1 MSNQILEN
9 VQSFLKMATDDSVA
23 VSDKLID
30 EFGEMCKDAFRKQ
43 FTNKREKSFRARMS
57 NIGKPLCQLQMEKS
71 NAEPEGQPYN
81 NKMRNT
87 FGDLIEALAVT
98 IIKASGIKVDSTQKS
113 VSYNMDKS
121 KIDGTYD
128 IEIGN
133 SIYDIKSASPW
144 AFEHKFGDEG
154 GFNSIVEDD
163 SFGYLSQGYLYS
175 ESENKRFG
183 GWIVINKS
191 TGEWLVTETPTE
203 DEKYKNIAINLSKEN
218 LHALDEGKPFRR
230 CFSDIEETF
239 RKIPTG
245 NKVLGIVCSFCPYK
259 FPCWGKDK
267 LQYLPQ
273 QQSKGKSPKWVY
285 YTEVNN
291 PRETSENTQ

>member
-1 MSNQILEN
+1 
-9 VQSFLKMATDDSVA
+9 
-23 VSDKLID
+23 
-30 EFGEMCKDAFRKQ
+30 
-43 FTNKREKSFRARMS
+43 
-57 NIGKPLCQLQMEKS
+57 MEKS
-71 NAEPEGQPYN
+71 NAKPEGQPYN
-81 NKMRNT
+81 GKMRNA

-133 SIYDIKSASPW
+133 NIYDIKSASPY

-175 ESENKRFG
+175 ESESKKFG

-203 DEKYKNIAINLSKEN
+203 DEKYKNIAINLAKEN
-218 LHALDEGKPFRR
+218 LNALDEGKPFRR

>member
-133 SIYDIKSASPW
+133 SIYDIKSASPY

-175 ESENKRFG
+175 ESENKKFG

-191 TGEWLVTETPTE
+191 TGVWLVTETPTE

-245 NKVLGIVCSFCPYK
+245 NRVLGIVCSFCPYK

-291 PRETSENTQ
+291 PRETSEDT

>member
-133 SIYDIKSASPW
+133 SIYDIKSASPY

-175 ESENKRFG
+175 ESENKKFG

-191 TGEWLVTETPTE
+191 TGEWLVTEPPTE

-245 NKVLGIVCSFCPYK
+245 NRVLGIVCSFCPYK

-291 PRETSENTQ
+291 PRETNEDTQ

>member
-71 NAEPEGQPYN
+71 NAKPEGQPYN

-133 SIYDIKSASPW
+133 SIYDIKSASPY

-245 NKVLGIVCSFCPYK
+245 NRVLGIVCSFCPYK

>member
-98 IIKASGIKVDSTQKS
+98 IIKASGLKVDSTQKS

-133 SIYDIKSASPW
+133 SIYDIKSASPY

-175 ESENKRFG
+175 DSENKKFG

-245 NKVLGIVCSFCPYK
+245 NRVLGIVCSFCPYK

-291 PRETSENTQ
+291 PRETNEDTQ

>member
-1 MSNQILEN
+1 MSSQILEK
-9 VQSFLKMATDDSVA
+9 VQSFLKEATDDSV
-23 VSDKLID
+23 VISEELIE
-30 EFGEMCKDAFRKQ
+30 EFGELCKSALRKQ
-43 FTNKREKSFRARMS
+43 FTDKREKSFRARMS
-57 NIGKPLCQLQMEKS
+57 NVGKPLCQLQMEKS
-71 NAEPEGQPYN
+71 DTESEGQPYN

-98 IIKASGIKVDSTQKS
+98 IVKASGIKVNSTQKS
-113 VSYNMDKS
+113 VSYKFKNK
-121 KIDGTYD
+121 KIYGTYD
-128 IEIGN
+128 IEIDN
-133 SIYDIKSASPW
+133 KIYDIKSASPY
-144 AFEHKFGDEG
+144 AFEHKFGDDG
-154 GFNSIVEDD
+154 GFKSIVEEDA
-163 SFGYLSQGYLYS
+163 FGYLSQGYLYS
-175 ESENKRFG
+175 ESENKKFG

-203 DEKYKNIAINLSKEN
+203 DEQWKDLAINLAKEN
-218 LHALDEGKPFRR
+218 LTALDGGKPFRR

-259 FPCWGKDK
+259 FPCWGENK

-273 QQSKGKSPKWVY
+273 QQSKGKNPKWVY

-291 PRETSENTQ
+291 PRETNENK

>member
-1 MSNQILEN
+1 MA
-9 VQSFLKMATDDSVA
+9 FKMKVFSPF
-23 VSDKLID
+23 DKL
-30 EFGEMCKDAFRKQ
+30 
-43 FTNKREKSFRARMS
+43 
-57 NIGKPLCQLQMEKS
+57 
-71 NAEPEGQPYN
+71 
-81 NKMRNT
+81 
-87 FGDLIEALAVT
+87 
-98 IIKASGIKVDSTQKS
+98 
-113 VSYNMDKS
+113 DKS
-121 KIDGTYD
+121 KINGTYD

-175 ESENKRFG
+175 ESENKKFG

-245 NKVLGIVCSFCPYK
+245 NRVLGIVCSFCPYK

-291 PRETSENTQ
+291 PRETNEDTQ

>member
-57 NIGKPLCQLQMEKS
+57 NIGKPLCQLQMERS

-133 SIYDIKSASPW
+133 SIYDIKSASPY

-175 ESENKRFG
+175 ESENKKFG

-245 NKVLGIVCSFCPYK
+245 NRVLGIVCSFCPYK

-291 PRETSENTQ
+291 PRETNEDTQ

>member
-133 SIYDIKSASPW
+133 SIYDIKSASPY

-175 ESENKRFG
+175 ESENKKFG

-245 NKVLGIVCSFCPYK
+245 NRVLGIVCSFCPYK

-291 PRETSENTQ
+291 PRETSEDT

>member
-133 SIYDIKSASPW
+133 SIYDIKSASPY

-245 NKVLGIVCSFCPYK
+245 NRVLGIVCSFCPYK

-291 PRETSENTQ
+291 PRETNEDTQ

>member
-128 IEIGN
+128 IEIGK

-273 QQSKGKSPKWVY
+273 QQSKGKNPKWVY

-291 PRETSENTQ
+291 PRETNENTK

>member
-71 NAEPEGQPYN
+71 NAKPEGQPYN

>member
-71 NAEPEGQPYN
+71 NAKPEGQPYN

-113 VSYNMDKS
+113 VSYNIDKS

-128 IEIGN
+128 IEIGK

-175 ESENKRFG
+175 ESENKKFG

-291 PRETSENTQ
+291 PRETNEDTQ

>member
-43 FTNKREKSFRARMS
+43 FTDKREKSFRARMS

-71 NAEPEGQPYN
+71 NAKPEGQPYN

-98 IIKASGIKVDSTQKS
+98 IIKASGIKVDSVQKG
-113 VSYNMDKS
+113 VTYELDKS
-121 KIDGTYD
+121 KINGTYD

-218 LHALDEGKPFRR
+218 FHALDESKPFRR

-291 PRETSENTQ
+291 PRVETYD